1 MRTYSSL
8 GIEKYITLGFLSLI
22 LTGTFFLWLFNL
34 LFASSIT
41 LLDALFLST
50 SAVCVTGLSPF
61 DIGTVLSV
69 PSQLVLLTLVQLGG
83 VGIMTATTALM
94 LAMGRRIHFRERL
107 FLAGGLGV
115 SSPQGVVRLLHQV
128 LVYTLSFEAIGT
140 FLLFVGFIGEGMPL
154 HTAFYNAFFHSISA
168 FCNAGFSLFPDN
180 LQSYSLSILLPGT
193 IMLLIVSGGIGFPV
207 MVEIVD
213 YQRGVRPFFSPYA
226 KIVLTATS
234 LLVVMGAVVIIL
246 SEWHN
251 AFSALPYWA
260 RFWNALFGSV
270 TSRTAG
276 FDTVSIST
284 WSTEG
289 LIALGL
295 FMLIGASPSST
306 GGGLKTTTF
315 TVLLWSAWK
324 ELKQEDDVNIWGRQI
339 ASRTIRRA
347 LAMAFLY
354 LFTLFFGSSLLSIL
368 EEQPFFSLVFE
379 AVSALGTVGL
389 STGITSDLSSA
400 GKMVI
405 ILLMYWGRVGLLT
418 FSYSVVPQEKY
429 AKVYLPETHIPIG

>member
-1 MRTYSSL
+1 MR
-8 GIEKYITLGFLSLI
+8 K
-22 LTGTFFLWLFNL
+22 
-34 LFASSIT
+34 T
-41 LLDALFLST
+41 LLAVFLLLIVSFCGAAGAAEPDRTGWPGQLRFMAGPPGGNWFALGTALADMWTGAKLPQTT
-50 SAVCVTGLSPF
+50 SSSG
-61 DIGTVLSV
+61 
-69 PSQLVLLTLVQLGG
+69 GG
-83 VGIMTATTALM
+83 VA
-94 LAMGRRIHFRERL
+94 
-107 FLAGGLGV
+107 
-115 SSPQGVVRLLHQV
+115 
-128 LVYTLSFEAIGT
+128 
-140 FLLFVGFIGEGMPL
+140 
-154 HTAFYNAFFHSISA
+154 
-168 FCNAGFSLFPDN
+168 N

-234 LLVVMGAVVIIL
+234 LLVVMGAVVITL